1 MLFNFLISS
10 FAVIFGT
17 SGRESGERCILFA
30 IQGRK
35 FKVPWHVLARI
46 GTYWYVLVR
55 FGMYCYVL
63 MLCWYVLVCIQL
75 LECIG
80 MYWYLLM

>member
-46 GTYWYVLVR
+46 GEYW
-55 FGMYCYVL
+55 
-63 MLCWYVLVCIQL
+63 
-75 LECIG
+75 
-80 MYWYLLM
+80 

>member
-17 SGRESGERCILFA
+17 CGRESGERCILFA

-46 GTYWYVLVR
+46 GTYWHVLAR
-55 FGMYCYVL
+55 IGTYWNVL
-63 MLCWYVLVCIQL
+63 
-75 LECIG
+75 ERIG
-80 MYWYLLM
+80 EYW

>member
-1 MLFNFLISS
+1 MVLSDNCMLFNFLISS
-10 FAVIFGT
+10 FAAIFGT

-46 GTYWYVLVR
+46 GTYWHVLAR
-55 FGMYCYVL
+55 
-63 MLCWYVLVCIQL
+63 
-75 LECIG
+75 IG
-80 MYWYLLM
+80 EYW